1 VDAQGS
7 ASKRAPTR
15 LIKITVTIN
24 LGSILFRGS
33 VGGSMGSMGTFFLLP
48 GSMGTFFLL
57 PKQLLSIIKKLAK
70 TELVI
75 NYQPGYN
82 YCVMVVEK

>member
-1 VDAQGS
+1 MDAQES
-7 ASKRAPTR
+7 ASKRAP
-15 LIKITVTIN
+15 
-24 LGSILFRGS
+24 SIRGS
-33 VGGSMGSMGTFFLLP
+33 VGGSV
-48 GSMGTFFLL
+48 GTFFLL

-82 YCVMVVEK
+82 YCVKVVDK